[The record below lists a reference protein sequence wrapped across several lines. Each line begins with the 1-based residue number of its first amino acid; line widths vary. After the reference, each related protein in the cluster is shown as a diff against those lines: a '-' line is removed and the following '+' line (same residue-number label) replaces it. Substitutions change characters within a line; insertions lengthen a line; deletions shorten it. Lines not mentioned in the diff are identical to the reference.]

1 MSDASP
7 FSSKLSK
14 SKQNVDMQ
22 EGHLVSEGHISNEHD
37 AYISNDHDAYSG
49 KQNVD
54 MQEGHVL
61 SEGSLS
67 NEHSTFSRK
76 SSNKTQNLKHQKTD
90 SIGSESYKANLSLFH
105 KSMQYTTIQCS
116 ECFEAWPVKIKPK
129 CAANYVCRRCKSD
142 KKNPRKLSAQNS
154 MIPSSVPDVLQGL
167 TQIEEMLVA
176 RALPMMRVYVKPGGQ
191 RGYILDIV

>member
-1 MSDASP
+1 MKKKCFKQKKMSDASP

-37 AYISNDHDAYSG
+37 AYSS

-105 KSMQYTTIQCS
+105 ESMQYTTIQCS

-129 CAANYVCRRCKSD
+129 CAANYVCRRCK
-142 KKNPRKLSAQNS
+142 
-154 MIPSSVPDVLQGL
+154 
-167 TQIEEMLVA
+167 
-176 RALPMMRVYVKPGGQ
+176 
-191 RGYILDIV
+191 